1 MQKLLVLLFIL
12 SSVVVF
18 GQHSKTGPTKK
29 LHHKLEFSDSAISRL
44 RQLDD
49 SVGKA
54 QQAAEDR
61 QKEDSMMQR
70 NNNYILEL
78 QKEQRAR
85 EKKTAIIRI
94 AIGIGFLII
103 LIIGLTRKRA
113 KKQRN

>member
-18 GQHSKTGPTKK
+18 GQNSKTEPNKK
-29 LHHKLEFSDSAISRL
+29 LHHKLEFSDSAMIRL

-49 SVGKA
+49 SILKA
-54 QQAAEDR
+54 QQAAEAR
-61 QKEDSMMQR
+61 QTEDSMMQR

-78 QKEQRAR
+78 QKEQRAK

-103 LIIGLTRKRA
+103 LIIGLTRKRV
-113 KKQRN
+113 KKQGS